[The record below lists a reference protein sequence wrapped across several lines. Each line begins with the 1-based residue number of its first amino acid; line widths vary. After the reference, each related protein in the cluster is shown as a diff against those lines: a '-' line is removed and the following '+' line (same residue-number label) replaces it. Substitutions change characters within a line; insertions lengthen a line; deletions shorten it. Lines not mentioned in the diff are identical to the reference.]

1 MKKFFGK
8 IGKYFKDLKSE
19 FKKVIWPTPKQLVN
33 NTIIVLAFILVIG
46 VCVWLLDAL
55 FALGLSLLS

>member
-8 IGKYFKDLKSE
+8 IGKFFKDLKSE
-19 FKKVIWPTPKQLVN
+19 LKKVIWPTPSQLVN
-33 NTIIVLAFILVIG
+33 NTIIVLIFILVIG

-55 FALGLSLLS
+55 FAWGLSLLS